1 MSAEKPYEIDHIPP
15 HLHALFDGR
24 VPPAEFGQT
33 EQEKENNFL
42 SRALAAFAVHKLSGC
57 TLDEA
62 AASLVDGGGDGGID
76 AVYFSPTSNTVWLAQ
91 SKFIENGRGEPELG
105 EASKFKDGIDN
116 LLSGKWDAFL
126 KNAGWVKRLPPI
138 KKLFEGH
145 SVLHVESV
153 LVYSGINAVSEDR
166 LRLFETLESRFNH
179 GDEFLHFGTYSLVTV
194 HDWITGADAP
204 AGVDKIEL
212 EILKPG
218 WVTEPYQTIY
228 GQVRVADVAALYET
242 HRAALVEAN
251 LRRYK
256 GLTEVNKR
264 IKDTLQG
271 EAAHFFYL
279 NNGLTA
285 YCMKLDVAATDRAN
299 TEKKRITARGFSI
312 VNGAQTIG
320 TIHAAKTGGD
330 GLVLLKI
337 ISLEKC
343 EKETIF
349 ARRITESTNF
359 QNQISPRDFV
369 ALDEQHERIALQL
382 KVDHIHY
389 HFKEADD
396 VPEPD
401 PANFTL
407 DEAATALAS
416 LEPDKGCDL
425 CTMLLSNR
433 KALWSAEP
441 VYPKDKP
448 QESLCERLFRRER
461 SARTVWRAVQVR
473 RIVIERLNSERPAV
487 GARREF
493 YENARWVVLNLLF
506 VREHLDQGE
515 TLSLTELEKSRAA
528 DQTLKIA
535 DAIWSTAQ
543 ESGFVSANEPY
554 SSPRHFKS
562 VFSSA
567 ADCQKLKA
575 GAMKKLNEKKPTG
588 TASGG
593 MEEAKV

>member
-1 MSAEKPYEIDHIPP
+1 MSVEKPYEIDHIPN
-15 HLHALFDGR
+15 HLHALFDGK
-24 VPPAEFGQT
+24 VPPAVSGKT
-33 EQEKENNFL
+33 AQERENNFL
-42 SRALAAFAVHKLSGC
+42 SRSLAAFAVHKLSGC
-57 TLDEA
+57 TPEKA

-76 AVYFSPTSNTVWLAQ
+76 AVHYSPTSNTLWLVQ

-116 LLSGKWDAFL
+116 LLSGKWEAFL
-126 KNAGWVKRLPPI
+126 KNDAWVKRLPSI
-138 KKLFEGH
+138 KKLFDDH

-166 LRLFETLESRFNH
+166 LRLFELLESRYNH
-179 GDEFLHFGTYSLVTV
+179 GDEFLHFGTYSLVSV
-194 HDWITGADAP
+194 HDWITGADAA
-204 AGVDKIEL
+204 AGVEKVEL

-264 IKDTLQG
+264 IKDTLQA

-285 YCMKLDVAATDRAN
+285 YCLKLDVAATDRAN
-299 TEKKRITARGFSI
+299 PEKKRITAKGFSI

-320 TIHAAKTGGD
+320 TIHAAKAGGE
-330 GLVLLKI
+330 GFVFLKI

-343 EKETIF
+343 EEETTF

-382 KVDHIHY
+382 NVDGVHY

-396 VPEPD
+396 VPDPD
-401 PANFTL
+401 DTNFTL
-407 DEAATALAS
+407 DEAATALAC
-416 LEPDKGCDL
+416 LEPDKECKW
-425 CTMLLSNR
+425 CAMLLSNR
-433 KALWSAEP
+433 KALWSDEP
-441 VYPKDKP
+441 VHPKDKP

-461 SARTVWRAVQVR
+461 SARTVWRSVQVR
-473 RIVIERLNSERPAV
+473 RIVIERLNGERPAA

-493 YENARWVVLNLLF
+493 YENARWLVLSLLF
-506 VREHLDQGE
+506 LREDLDQGE
-515 TLSLTELEKSRAA
+515 TLALTDEEKARAA
-528 DQTLKIA
+528 GQTLEIA
-535 DAIWSTAQ
+535 NAIWAAAQ
-543 ESGFVSANEPY
+543 EAGFVSAVEPY
-554 SSPRHFKS
+554 TAPRHFKS
-562 VFSSA
+562 VFCSA
-567 ADCQKLKA
+567 ADCQRLKA
-575 GAMKKLNEKKPTG
+575 GAMKKLNERPAAAASVG
-588 TASGG
+588 TEGAT
-593 MEEAKV
+593 V